1 MDARNRVFNLS
12 GESCW
17 MGRFF
22 VLLFV
27 QIFSANFMLEG
38 GKAFHFLNFCIFA
51 FQQIFL
57 DINEM
62 FLGK

>member
-1 MDARNRVFNLS
+1 MNVHQIKFA
-12 GESCW
+12 
-17 MGRFF
+17 
-22 VLLFV
+22 LLVNAQVGKYQHAKKQV
-27 QIFSANFMLEG
+27 Q
-38 GKAFHFLNFCIFA
+38 GKENICIFA

>member
-1 MDARNRVFNLS
+1 MERVV
-12 GESCW
+12 GW
-17 MGRFF
+17 ADFF
-22 VLLFV
+22 VGVLLFF
-27 QIFSANFMLEG
+27 QIFSVNFMLEG
-38 GKAFHFLNFCIFA
+38 EKAFHFLNICIFA

>member
-1 MDARNRVFNLS
+1 
-12 GESCW
+12 

-22 VLLFV
+22 VLLFF
-27 QIFSANFMLEG
+27 QIFPANFMLEG